1 MENKK
6 TKPYEYPPN
15 KPTIVEE
22 PLTLYGR
29 VLDLDESK
37 RYTYADYLTWLD
49 DKRRELMNGFIR
61 LMSAPKCVHAVLLR
75 RIGTP
80 MINHIEENNGKCQ
93 VFYAPFDV
101 RIPKSKNETDDKQI
115 YNVVQPDIC
124 VVCNP
129 EQLDEKG
136 CLGAPDM
143 IVEILS
149 ASTRKYDLT
158 EKFNLYEASG
168 VKEYWVV
175 APKED
180 VTVYI
185 LQDNGKY
192 DNGTV
197 YGEYEQDV
205 EIPVRTL
212 SGLSINLKKLFA
224 AY

>member
-1 MENKK
+1 ME
-6 TKPYEYPPN
+6 
-15 KPTIVEE
+15 
-22 PLTLYGR
+22 L
-29 VLDLDESK
+29 VLDVNKQYS
-37 RYTYADYLTWLD
+37 YADYLTWID
-49 DKRRELMNGFIR
+49 GNVCELINGFVKMMSPAPR
-61 LMSAPKCVHAVLLR
+61 LTHAVISQRLS
-75 RIGTP
+75 TP
-80 MINHIEENNGKCQ
+80 MINFTNKNKRNYY

-101 RIPKSKNETDDKQI
+101 RIPTSKDNITDDKI
-115 YNVVQPDIC
+115 FTVVQPDIC

-158 EKFNLYEASG
+158 EKFNLYESSG

-175 APKED
+175 EPRVD

-185 LQDNGKY
+185 LQENGKY

-197 YGEYEQDV
+197 YGEYEKDAQ
-205 EIPVRTL
+205 IPVRTL
-212 SGLSINLKKLFA
+212 NGLNISLKELFA
-224 AY
+224 Q